1 MRTITAMLLVLF
13 SAGTAQAQVLAA
25 PPSQPTITPA
35 EAQARYEHERKSP
48 GLALTLEAVSP
59 IAGMGTY
66 YTGTETDKATFL
78 AITTTIAAAAGVGGV
93 FWLIHLDREH
103 PSGGERAL
111 VDFEQA
117 TAISLLVTSGLVY
130 LLSRASGLSLASQAT
145 DSYNEELQRRLSP
158 R

>member
-1 MRTITAMLLVLF
+1 MRIIASMLPVLF
-13 SAGTAQAQVLAA
+13 CAGTAQAQSLAT
-25 PPSQPTITPA
+25 PPPTPSTA
-35 EAQARYEHERKSP
+35 EAKARYERERKSP

-78 AITTTIAAAAGVGGV
+78 AITTALAAGAGVGSV
-93 FWLIHLDREH
+93 FWLIHLGREH
-103 PSGGERAL
+103 PTGGDRAL

-145 DSYNEELQRRLSP
+145 DSYNEDLQRRLSP